1 MPRGP
6 LPPRQLPAHLP
17 PSLRRNRPPPAH
29 LPPPLRRNR
38 PPPAHLPPSLRR
50 NRPPPAHLPPSL
62 RRSGRPCAALQP
74 TPTATTSVG
83 AAATC
88 LIRLQTSAPT
98 STASP
103 ISGMG
108 RGTWRNAKTACTA
121 CQACAPVPAP
131 ITAVTF
137 APLTVGRKPNA
148 GLVDSLVAGES
159 VETEV
164 AAAFGCRPTRGS
176 ARPGGGGT
184 LRQLVQRPRA
194 AVTAVPGILRRTGS

>member
-17 PSLRRNRPPPAH
+17 PS
-29 LPPPLRRNR
+29 LRRNR

-88 LIRLQTSAPT
+88 LIRLQTSAST

-108 RGTWRNAKTACTA
+108 RDTWRNAKTACTA
-121 CQACAPVPAP
+121 CQAGAPVPAP

-137 APLTVGRKPNA
+137 APLIVGRKPNA
-148 GLVDSLVAGES
+148 VLGHLLAGVVDSLDAGES
-159 VETEV
+159 IETEV
-164 AAAFGCRPTRGS
+164 AAAVG
-176 ARPGGGGT
+176 
-184 LRQLVQRPRA
+184 
-194 AVTAVPGILRRTGS
+194 